1 MLQLL
6 SSYTTV
12 KILRATT
19 KMQPKNKFIKYQ
31 IKKKHDNF
39 LSVPVR
45 CVLHVV
51 EVCMLNELYIMNTQR
66 GIVVTGQFQL
76 SLRLHRDYAETLL
89 GLTFY
94 KLMNGF

>member
-1 MLQLL
+1 MIISSLFQCGVCCTWLQ
-6 SSYTTV
+6 
-12 KILRATT
+12 
-19 KMQPKNKFIKYQ
+19 
-31 IKKKHDNF
+31 
-39 LSVPVR
+39 
-45 CVLHVV
+45 
-51 EVCMLNELYIMNTQR
+51 VCMLNALYIMNTQC